1 MARLIMWNL
10 ITLDGLFEGA
20 AKWDLH
26 HHDYVWGD
34 ELEQFSIEQASEAG
48 AVLFGRLTYDGMAAY
63 WSSATGRVAD
73 IMNSIPKVVFSNT
86 LPSADWNNTRLVRRR
101 AEEEVGELRRRP
113 GKDLL
118 VFGSAELCD
127 GLLRADLFDEI
138 RLCIVPV
145 VLGEGTPLFK
155 RGPERRMEL
164 LQVRGLRSGAAI
176 HSYRVAADR
185 PPSSSPSIP
194 IRDA

>member
-20 AKWDLH
+20 EKWDLH
-26 HHDYVWGD
+26 HHQYVWGD
-34 ELEQFSIEQASEAG
+34 ELEQFSIEQASEAE
-48 AVLFGRLTYDGMAAY
+48 AVLFGRVTYEGMAAY
-63 WSSATGRVAD
+63 WSSAIGRVAG
-73 IMNSIPKVVFSNT
+73 IMNSIPKIVFSKT
-86 LPSADWNNTRLVRRR
+86 LASADWNNTRLVRRR
-101 AEEEVGELRRRP
+101 AEEEVAELRRRP

-138 RLCIVPV
+138 RLCVVPV

-164 LQVRGLRSGAAI
+164 LEVRRLRSGAAI
-176 HSYRVAADR
+176 HSYRVAGAES
-185 PPSSSPSIP
+185 PSSLPSIP
-194 IRDA
+194 IRDS